1 MRGRN
6 SSNASR
12 RSSTIRRRSENLRF
26 DEFGFVLT
34 KRKDKKRH
42 HRCHDYS
49 YPQLS
54 SVRVKELCELLSYW
68 NGASFLCKSQIER
81 FIRMGI
87 PPSLRG
93 RVWKCLLTIDSLRDT
108 SDFNYQKCLLEVRG
122 PLVDLGV
129 SEYGILSAIT
139 TLSETQNDLG
149 LNQQLPCCPE
159 LRYSADDITLFRQ
172 IALDLQR
179 SFPTHRS
186 LMGDSPEAIEGQAKL
201 FRVLIAYAKYNSQLG
216 EEEAFWAMTA
226 LLEKPKYLPQLFD
239 LSLTKVQH
247 QVKVFDQFLKH
258 RKPKLSQHMKTKFPW
273 VRCVD
278 DIMFCEVCREYP
290 SIADQNSK
298 LYEGVT
304 GSTRIETLQ
313 SHESSKYHLL
323 CIKRKEVTEK
333 GTGPMFV
340 ALKKQ
345 AENMDDQL
353 KPMFNTAFYVA
364 KQKLPFRSFVG
375 LIELQEKN
383 GIKMP
388 TQYRND
394 KGCKAFVLAIAEV
407 EKDGVSEDLKILR
420 SDATKAT
427 DFVDIVE
434 KGVDPIY
441 RFYYGSGKRRMEV
454 NAISA
459 VIDEDPVY
467 FSAPCGT
474 RWMASR
480 LRAYKAV
487 IKNYNSVILH
497 MEEASNRKTE
507 EGAKCVGYLKVLK
520 SAKFVDGLH
529 FMVDVLEVLANVSLA
544 FQSNYLFIY
553 DGDVELCEARIKLE
567 GLKHNRGDVY
577 TAYMATCKDG
587 KFDSKNN
594 GHITYRNVPR
604 SDAQLATYG
613 DVQVMN
619 MVTHFKSVLSEEEVT
634 NIPRQWPA
642 LKARLKYRQ
651 RQPPKEVISDLL
663 TENHPDVKDV
673 LVYIMLTLSPSSA
686 AVERLSAVFRTA
698 LTIMELLEPRLMELN
713 DEGAVLPLLL
723 RVPVDVAQYSVLVP
737 ALWNTEVQD
746 WELKCINSL
755 VLDESH
761 HGPNAGTTHTHTL
774 HTQSS

>member
-1 MRGRN
+1 MAGP
-6 SSNASR
+6 SKKAKSDIA
-12 RSSTIRRRSENLRF
+12 
-26 DEFGFVLT
+26 LT
-34 KRKDKKRH
+34 PKRKRT
-42 HRCHDYS
+42 
-49 YPQLS
+49 
-54 SVRVKELCELLSYW
+54 
-68 NGASFLCKSQIER
+68 FIET
-81 FIRMGI
+81 
-87 PPSLRG
+87 
-93 RVWKCLLTIDSLRDT
+93 WK
-108 SDFNYQKCLLEVRG
+108 
-122 PLVDLGV
+122 
-129 SEYGILSAIT
+129 
-139 TLSETQNDLG
+139 TQ
-149 LNQQLPCCPE
+149 
-159 LRYSADDITLFRQ
+159 
-172 IALDLQR
+172 
-179 SFPTHRS
+179 
-186 LMGDSPEAIEGQAKL
+186 
-201 FRVLIAYAKYNSQLG
+201 
-216 EEEAFWAMTA
+216 
-226 LLEKPKYLPQLFD
+226 
-239 LSLTKVQH
+239 
-247 QVKVFDQFLKH
+247 
-258 RKPKLSQHMKTKFPW
+258 FPW

-290 SIADQNSK
+290 SIADHSSK

-304 GSTRIETLQ
+304 GSKRIETLQ

-323 CIKRKEVTEK
+323 CIQRKEVTEK

-364 KQKLPFRSFVG
+364 KQKLPFRSFEG

-394 KGCKAFVLAIAEV
+394 KGCKAFVQAIAEV
-407 EKDGVSEDLKILR
+407 EKDRVSEDLKASRFFALMGDGSTDISVTEQENVYVRYVKDGLPATEFIDIMAVKSADANGVLAALLEALHHVDLTDGDIKKKIIGCTFDGASVNQGAKGGVIVKLR
-420 SDATKAT
+420 ELLGHVLISIWCAPHKLELSLLDATKAT
-427 DFVDIVE
+427 DFIDIVE

-441 RFYYGSGKRRMEV
+441 RFYYGSGKRRREV

-497 MEEASNRKTE
+497 MEEASNRKTD

-544 FQSNYLFIY
+544 FQSNDLFIY
-553 DGDVELCEARIKLE
+553 DVDVKLCEARIKLE

-594 GHITYRNVPR
+594 GHITSLKGTGIPETVKNSFLENCVKFLEKRFSFLKDTPFSDFHVLDPRNIPR

-619 MVTHFKSVLSEEEVT
+619 MVTHFESVLSEEEVT

-651 RQPPKEVISDLL
+651 RQPAKEVISDLL

-673 LVYIMLTLSPSSA
+673 LVLVYMMVTLSPSSA
-686 AVERLSAVFRTA
+686 AVERGFSLMNLIKTSRKSQMTNETLGSLMRVSHITTTVAGFDPEPAIQKWKTSAKTKS
-698 LTIMELLEPRLMELN
+698 
-713 DEGAVLPLLL
+713 
-723 RVPVDVAQYSVLVP
+723 SV
-737 ALWNTEVQD
+737 
-746 WELKCINSL
+746 
-755 VLDESH
+755 
-761 HGPNAGTTHTHTL
+761 
-774 HTQSS
+774 